1 MDFIAKTCNHNMYTD
16 MLGFLYLF
24 IYFFV
29 IFRNIQVDISHI
41 FLFWYT
47 LLFSVLMLY
56 THKSL
61 K

>member
-1 MDFIAKTCNHNMYTD
+1 MYTD